1 MAASSIGASLVTV
14 SPPVAR
20 STSTSLTPA
29 TWLTSSATEPTQWPQ
44 VMPTTVKL
52 DVLIGGFLSDSSVR
66 APLGSGAH
74 EAGDRL
80 GGLADLLV
88 GLAATGLGGLDDAVR
103 QVLLDQ
109 AEGDRLQRLRHRR
122 DLREDVDAVLLVLD
136 HPLQAA
142 DRKSVVYGKSVDLGG
157 RRIIK

>member
-1 MAASSIGASLVTV
+1 MAASSTGVSLVTV

-20 STSTSLTPA
+20 STSTSVTPG
-29 TWLTSSATEPTQWPQ
+29 TWLTSSVTEPTQWPQ

-66 APLGSGAH
+66 ARLGSGPD

-103 QVLLDQ
+103 QGLLDQ
-109 AEGDRLQRLRHRR
+109 EI
-122 DLREDVDAVLLVLD
+122 
-136 HPLQAA
+136 
-142 DRKSVVYGKSVDLGG
+142 G
-157 RRIIK
+157 RA